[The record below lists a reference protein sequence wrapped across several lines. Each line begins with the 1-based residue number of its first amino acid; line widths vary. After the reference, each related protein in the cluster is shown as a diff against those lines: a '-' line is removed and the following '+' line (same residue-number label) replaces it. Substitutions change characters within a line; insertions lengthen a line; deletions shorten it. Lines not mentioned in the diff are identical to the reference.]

1 MHDLERSVELAGED
15 RCIYSENDEER
26 SAEARSGYF
35 FRDKGECIYGP
46 RHAPSSC
53 RADFATFAEDQRVY
67 RFEQDFFGPSQK
79 PLSVRS
85 GVVTRKQRPTRVAR
99 SRPAASAPHV
109 LWWRAGRSPQ
119 RPTNEI
125 RFRWG
130 SRP

>member
-67 RFEQDFFGPSQK
+67 RFES
-79 PLSVRS
+79 PLRAIRRGHPQAATYSCRSVTTR
-85 GVVTRKQRPTRVAR
+85 GVGSSCPVVESWTVATT
-99 SRPAASAPHV
+99 PD
-109 LWWRAGRSPQ
+109 
-119 RPTNEI
+119 
-125 RFRWG
+125 
-130 SRP
+130 